1 VFFSSTSL
9 FAQLPSSSPEIQL
22 IQGTFLGK
30 TPPVIEFATEFD
42 HSSVDSTQ
50 VFEIKNFKE
59 RYRKSPVE
67 RNLFPQMDPLW
78 KPENA
83 QQTQRTPQGELLSN
97 FNGMGYSG
105 VQPPDPCVAA
115 SDDYVVQMINGSGGA
130 KYRVWNK
137 NGTAISASLNFD
149 NLFAG
154 YNGLGDPIVLFDQL
168 ANRWFLSEF
177 TSSGNRLLLAVSETD
192 NPLGSFYTYVFQAQ
206 SFPDYPKYSVW
217 PDAYYCTSNE
227 NTSTLYAFERDSMLV
242 GAPANMIRLTA
253 TNLSGYGFQALAP
266 VSFEGTNVGNAPATF
281 WRHVD
286 DEAHSPGNS
295 NAFSDFVQ
303 YFELIPNFAVPTN
316 SVFNGPISIPVSEFD
331 SDINGYFAFSGISQK
346 NSSVSLDPIREVFMN
361 RMNYRNFGYFESI
374 VGCHVTD
381 VNGNDWAGIRWY
393 EFRKTDTTDWAMYQ
407 EGTFAPNSENRWMG
421 AININEDGTICLAYS
436 IAGSNTF
443 PSLAYTGRN
452 MHDPLGTMTISEQI
466 IVNGGGANTSNRY
479 GDYAALAVDPANDST
494 FWFTSEYNP
503 TSTWNTRI
511 AHIRLTDPCN
521 GLRTQAI
528 ASGSNVCPED
538 SLSAI
543 TLQSFGGPTS
553 TYSYS
558 LDNINFQSSP
568 VFSNLPS
575 GNYIV
580 YTQNGTCTATSEVN
594 LSLVPEIVGSPS
606 VTDILCFGDSNG
618 EIDVSVSGGTSPY
631 ELSLDSQMWNPST
644 TFSNLSA
651 GVYSVY
657 IRDANNCIQKVD
669 SVVVSEPLVVSS
681 TDSIVPASDSLSA
694 DGEIYIFASGGTPP
708 YKFSLDSLNF
718 YPNSVFSNLSAG
730 SYTYYILDSNNCSF
744 TGKSDVRVTSVK
756 NIEFGEGIQVYP
768 NPVGQNLF
776 IQFDRNWAASEV
788 NVTISAANGSTVFS
802 AQYGTLSFP
811 NKLDINVNK
820 LSTGIYFLK
829 IQVGEELILRQLIKE

>member
-1 VFFSSTSL
+1 
-9 FAQLPSSSPEIQL
+9 
-22 IQGTFLGK
+22 
-30 TPPVIEFATEFD
+30 
-42 HSSVDSTQ
+42 
-50 VFEIKNFKE
+50 
-59 RYRKSPVE
+59 
-67 RNLFPQMDPLW
+67 
-78 KPENA
+78 
-83 QQTQRTPQGELLSN
+83 
-97 FNGMGYSG
+97 
-105 VQPPDPCVAA
+105 
-115 SDDYVVQMINGSGGA
+115 
-130 KYRVWNK
+130 
-137 NGTAISASLNFD
+137 
-149 NLFAG
+149 
-154 YNGLGDPIVLFDQL
+154 
-168 ANRWFLSEF
+168 
-177 TSSGNRLLLAVSETD
+177 
-192 NPLGSFYTYVFQAQ
+192 
-206 SFPDYPKYSVW
+206 
-217 PDAYYCTSNE
+217 
-227 NTSTLYAFERDSMLV
+227 
-242 GAPANMIRLTA
+242 
-253 TNLSGYGFQALAP
+253 
-266 VSFEGTNVGNAPATF
+266 
-281 WRHVD
+281 
-286 DEAHSPGNS
+286 
-295 NAFSDFVQ
+295 
-303 YFELIPNFAVPTN
+303 
-316 SVFNGPISIPVSEFD
+316 
-331 SDINGYFAFSGISQK
+331 
-346 NSSVSLDPIREVFMN
+346 
-361 RMNYRNFGYFESI
+361 
-374 VGCHVTD
+374 
-381 VNGNDWAGIRWY
+381 
-393 EFRKTDTTDWAMYQ
+393 MYQ

-521 GLRTQAI
+521 GLRTQAS
-528 ASGSNVCPED
+528 ASSSNVCPED
-538 SLSAI
+538 SLSII
-543 TLQSFGGPTS
+543 TLQSFGGPTG

-558 LDNINFQSSP
+558 LDNVNFHSSP
-568 VFSNLPS
+568 IFSNLPS

-580 YTQNGTCTATSEVN
+580 YTQNGTCTATSDVN

-618 EIDVSVSGGTSPY
+618 EIDISVSGGTSPY
-631 ELSLDSQMWNPST
+631 ELSLDSQIWDPST

-756 NIEFGEGIQVYP
+756 NIEFGEEIQVYP
-768 NPVGQNLF
+768 NPVGHNLF
-776 IQFDRNWAASEV
+776 IQFDRNWPAWEV
-788 NVTISAANGSTVFS
+788 SISITSTNGSTVFS
-802 AQYGTLSFP
+802 AHYGTLSFP